1 MRSPF
6 GKRQDPVINPALT
19 AASQSKE
26 TQQRTEQRISIAQ
39 LFSYEKYLDPSR
51 NSASSCNNSMA
62 ADTVWRKAISAFP
75 GVEAGGIFGKPLG
88 IGGRGNVLDP
98 FVTGGNI
105 GNQFIHACDN
115 DHIAWALDEAGDAVA
130 IAVNI
135 DQLALQCDGIGAHEV
150 VISKDRPGKEL
161 TALLIAFGKG
171 SVDQGITAGA
181 YRIHQAAFLNGFA
194 AAPADRGAVLHKLQD
209 CLYAGCAVLE
219 EKAIHSA
226 FVQIFDGGLCCGFK
240 SKLFGC
246 HILSSLQ
253 HK

>member
-1 MRSPF
+1 
-6 GKRQDPVINPALT
+6 
-19 AASQSKE
+19 
-26 TQQRTEQRISIAQ
+26 
-39 LFSYEKYLDPSR
+39 
-51 NSASSCNNSMA
+51 MA
-62 ADTVWRKAISAFP
+62 ADTVWRKAISAFS

-135 DQLALQCDGIGAHEV
+135 DQLALQCDGIGTHEV

-161 TALLIAFGKG
+161 AALFIAFGKG

-194 AAPADRGAVLHKLQD
+194 ATPADRGAVLHKLQD
-209 CLYAGCAVLE
+209 CLYAGCAILE